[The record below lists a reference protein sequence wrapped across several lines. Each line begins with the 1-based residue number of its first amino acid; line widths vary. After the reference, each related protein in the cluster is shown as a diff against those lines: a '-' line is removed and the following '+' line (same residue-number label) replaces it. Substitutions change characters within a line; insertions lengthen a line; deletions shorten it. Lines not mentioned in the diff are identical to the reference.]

1 MSRRERQRDEIM
13 SALRRQHYSRVA
25 VLSRE
30 HLAEFPDDVDVM
42 AATAEAER
50 CRSGHGATWSGDT

>member
-13 SALRRQHYSRVA
+13 STLRRQHYNRVV

-30 HLAEFPDDVDVM
+30 HLAEFPDDVDVR
-42 AATAEAER
+42 AAADEAER
-50 CRSGHGATWSGDT
+50 CRRGGAANGEV

>member
-13 SALRRQHYSRVA
+13 STLRRQHYTRVV

-30 HLAEFPDDVDVM
+30 HLAEFPDDVDVR
-42 AATAEAER
+42 AAADEAER
-50 CRSGHGATWSGDT
+50 CRRGGAANGEV